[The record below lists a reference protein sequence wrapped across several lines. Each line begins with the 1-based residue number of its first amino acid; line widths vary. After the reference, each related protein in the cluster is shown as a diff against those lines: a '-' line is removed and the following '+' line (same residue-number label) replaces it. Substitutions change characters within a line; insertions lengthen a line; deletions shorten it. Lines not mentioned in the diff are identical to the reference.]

1 MIINLIYN
9 FVDSFNILITI
20 YNQLNLY
27 VGCSGWSYKGW
38 MGTFYPS
45 NLENKNWLSY
55 YSKFFRFV
63 EVDSTFYS
71 IPSRFIVRGWKEKT
85 PDDFK
90 FILKFPKKITHDNK
104 MQDVSKDLYVFFKNL
119 EPLVDKTILLL
130 IQLPH
135 YLTASKSF
143 EAFENMVKK
152 LDSRFKYALEVRDES
167 WFNGNLYDFLR
178 SNNIALTWSIRDEL
192 KTPPIITSDQVYIR
206 FIGDRSINEKDFGKI
221 VKDRNKEMAEYIDII
236 NDKAVLENQ
245 NVSIAF
251 NNHFAGFGPESAST
265 FLKLMDKPAPEWSKE
280 IEQNKNNKT
289 SSIENR
295 YQTSM
300 SDFSK

>member
-1 MIINLIYN
+1 
-9 FVDSFNILITI
+9 
-20 YNQLNLY
+20 
-27 VGCSGWSYKGW
+27 
-38 MGTFYPS
+38 
-45 NLENKNWLSY
+45 
-55 YSKFFRFV
+55 
-63 EVDSTFYS
+63 DSTFYN

-167 WFNGNLYDFLR
+167 WFNDNLYDFLR
-178 SNNIALTWSIRDEL
+178 SNNIA
-192 KTPPIITSDQVYIR
+192 
-206 FIGDRSINEKDFGKI
+206 
-221 VKDRNKEMAEYIDII
+221 
-236 NDKAVLENQ
+236 
-245 NVSIAF
+245 
-251 NNHFAGFGPESAST
+251 
-265 FLKLMDKPAPEWSKE
+265 
-280 IEQNKNNKT
+280 
-289 SSIENR
+289 
-295 YQTSM
+295 
-300 SDFSK
+300 